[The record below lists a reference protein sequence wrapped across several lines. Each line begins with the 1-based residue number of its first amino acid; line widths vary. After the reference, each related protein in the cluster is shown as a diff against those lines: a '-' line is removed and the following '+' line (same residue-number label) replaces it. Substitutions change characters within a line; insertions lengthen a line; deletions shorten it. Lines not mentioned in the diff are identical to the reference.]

1 MFEQKLPKYMT
12 QEEVENF
19 FSKIKSKRDKALFAT
34 IYYYGLRVT
43 EATLLNLNDIDFN
56 RNKILV
62 KRVKGGVWGEKP
74 LLRNTKRLIKAYLGE
89 RTPNSGALFTGK
101 QGKLKRR
108 RIEQL
113 FKYYAK
119 KAKLKSVYSV
129 HCLRHS
135 IATHLLDDGQSI
147 EFVQDHLGH
156 KNIQN
161 TQIYSK
167 ISERKRKEV
176 FEQLEYSRD
185 IVRL

>member
-1 MFEQKLPKYMT
+1 M
-12 QEEVENF
+12 
-19 FSKIKSKRDKALFAT
+19 
-34 IYYYGLRVT
+34 
-43 EATLLNLNDIDFN
+43 NLNDIDFN

-74 LLRNTKRLIKAYLGE
+74 LLRNTKRLIKAYLEE
-89 RTPNSGALFTGK
+89 RKHDSGALFTGK

-119 KAKLKSVYSV
+119 KAKLKSDYSI

-176 FEQLEYSRD
+176 FDQLEYSRD
-185 IVRL
+185 RKKQRGQTYTFDKEISVSIFLLT